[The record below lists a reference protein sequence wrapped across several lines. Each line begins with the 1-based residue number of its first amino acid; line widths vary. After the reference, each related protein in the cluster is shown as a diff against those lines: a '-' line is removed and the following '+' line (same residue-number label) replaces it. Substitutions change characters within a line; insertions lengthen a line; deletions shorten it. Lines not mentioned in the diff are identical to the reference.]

1 MAISFWDTK
10 KLLADDFVSNGA
22 EDDPHVLPYHRCTV
36 SIREVLALQ
45 FERTSDLL
53 VHSADRSLQFRRL
66 SSPDRVLSDFE
77 AHDNIIWYGRLCS
90 CCYTCARACGRTRSL
105 LTVDWMYRTLQYE
118 GNTLISGSRDHS
130 IKIWVCTPSS
140 SILYCNN
147 PLD

>member
-10 KLLADDFVSNGA
+10 KLLADDFVSNGT
-22 EDDPHVLPYHRCTV
+22 EDDPHVFPYHRGTV

-77 AHDNIIWYGRLCS
+77 AHDNIIWYGC
-90 CCYTCARACGRTRSL
+90 
-105 LTVDWMYRTLQYE
+105 
-118 GNTLISGSRDHS
+118 
-130 IKIWVCTPSS
+130 
-140 SILYCNN
+140 
-147 PLD
+147 